1 MDHRT
6 SAIDQDLKNIAQTRI
21 AIAEKLN
28 VLEQQITHR
37 VEDVTMTCSDMLNR
51 ATDNI
56 GAFVDKTKA
65 VVDPAHRIDRHPW
78 LMLGG
83 ALCAGCAI
91 GLIEQGNRRPRR
103 GIYPHYPPGVRG
115 PRVMPAP
122 AQRNADSRQADGVY
136 DYYPHE
142 SQSSVKRTDGN
153 TSSLWSS
160 LSREFGPDT
169 EETKQMVL
177 QVGRTLLFELA
188 RKAMPEIAR
197 TLGVTLSALT
207 PKDESS
213 SRTQT
218 SSDKGADGGNRRN
231 QDAHQ
236 PAQAT

>member
-6 SAIDQDLKNIAQTRI
+6 SAIEQGLRDIAQTRI
-21 AIAEKLN
+21 AIAEKLD
-28 VLEQQITHR
+28 VLEQRITHR

-56 GAFVDKTKA
+56 GAFVNKTKA
-65 VVDPAHRIDRHPW
+65 VVDPAQHIDRHPW

-83 ALCAGCAI
+83 ALCAGYAI
-91 GLIEQGNRRPRR
+91 GLIEQGSKHQR
-103 GIYPHYPPGVRG
+103 GGVYPHYPPGVRG

-122 AQRNADSRQADGVY
+122 AQRHAKSKQAEGVY

-142 SQSSVKRTDGN
+142 SQSSVGRPDGHG
-153 TSSLWSS
+153 SSLWSS
-160 LSREFGPDT
+160 LSREFGHDT
-169 EETKQMVL
+169 EETKHMVL

-197 TLGVTLSALT
+197 ALGMNLTVLT
-207 PKDESS
+207 PEDEHP

-218 SSDKGADGGNRRN
+218 SLNKGADGGNRRGN
-231 QDAHQ
+231 DAQQ
-236 PAQAT
+236 PVHST